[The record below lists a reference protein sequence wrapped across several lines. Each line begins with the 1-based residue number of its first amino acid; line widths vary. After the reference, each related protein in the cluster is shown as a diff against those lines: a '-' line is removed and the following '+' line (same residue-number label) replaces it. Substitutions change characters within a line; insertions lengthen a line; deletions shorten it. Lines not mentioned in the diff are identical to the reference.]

1 MVTPNIPTQ
10 GRQPGTPNFGTIAAA
25 LRNQHKITYA
35 DLRRSRIGLFQDVGA
50 DHYVWMA
57 LPYWAP
63 QGAGID
69 VGGYTVTEGENT
81 FHRRLQMLPM
91 EGLLQWIQPRIQSR
105 LRTLSLAHDPEVED
119 EEELTA
125 NQIWTAAQIRQQVI
139 IGSAGLRV
147 AWHEDYAVHGGP
159 FGLREA
165 ALNRDLALTF
175 VEWQLQEPSLS
186 FPINGRI
193 NLAFNACVSEL
204 TVTGDIDGFVGDAVL
219 TPESLIYSP
228 MSRTSTSPGSATTAG
243 DIGLITNLARQA
255 QRGSDFPAPL
265 YGDE

>member
-1 MVTPNIPTQ
+1 MVTPNIATQ
-10 GRQPGTPNFGTIAAA
+10 GRQSGAPNFGTIAAA

-35 DLRRSRIGLFQDVGA
+35 DLRRSRIGLLQDVGA
-50 DHYVWMA
+50 DHYLWIA

-63 QGAGID
+63 QGTGID
-69 VGGYTVTEGENT
+69 VGGYSVTEGERT

-91 EGLLQWIQPRIQSR
+91 EGMLQWIQPRIQSGM
-105 LRTLSLAHDPEVED
+105 RTLSLAHDPDVMD
-119 EEELTA
+119 DNLSA
-125 NQIWTAAQIRQQVI
+125 DRIWTRAQIRQQVI
-139 IGSAGLRV
+139 IGNAGVRV

-159 FGLREA
+159 FGLRA
-165 ALNRDLALTF
+165 ASLNRELALTF

-219 TPESLIYSP
+219 SPESLIYSP
-228 MSRTSTSPGSATTAG
+228 MARTSTAPGSANTAG